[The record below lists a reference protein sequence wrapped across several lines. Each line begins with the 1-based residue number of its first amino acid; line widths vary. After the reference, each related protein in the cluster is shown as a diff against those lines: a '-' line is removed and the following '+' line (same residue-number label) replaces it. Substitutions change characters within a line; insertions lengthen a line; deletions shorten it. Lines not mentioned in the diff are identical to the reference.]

1 MKHLNL
7 AIFAVVFLLTAC
19 SQDDVPRVEDPHN
32 IMMDGKKITQQEF
45 LKKYCV
51 AKPANETCAKVSN
64 AMSLDSTKGQ
74 MPKGW

>member
-1 MKHLNL
+1 MKNFKL
-7 AIFAVVFLLTAC
+7 AVFLAFFILTAC
-19 SQDDVPRVEDPHN
+19 SQDEVPSVEDPHH
-32 IMMDGKKITQQEF
+32 IMMDGNKITQQEF

-51 AKPANETCAKVSN
+51 SKPENETCAKVRN